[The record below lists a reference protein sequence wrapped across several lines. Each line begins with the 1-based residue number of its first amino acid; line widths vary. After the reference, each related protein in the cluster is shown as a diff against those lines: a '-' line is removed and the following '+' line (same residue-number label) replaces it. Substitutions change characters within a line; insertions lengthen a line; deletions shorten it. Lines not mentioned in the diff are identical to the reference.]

1 MITKIELIETLGKMG
16 DATEEDLF
24 RWRDNLRSVLSNQYP
39 GTDVK
44 VRAVADTGPDKI
56 RVEVDDDTS
65 ATSAKDNVREVI
77 AHCWDLWS

>member
-1 MITKIELIETLGKMG
+1 MITKIELTETLGKMG

-24 RWRDNLRSVLSNQYP
+24 RWCDNLRSVLSNQYP
-39 GTDVK
+39 GTDVE

-56 RVEVDDDTS
+56 HVEVDDDTS
-65 ATSAKDNVREVI
+65 ATSAKDTVREVI